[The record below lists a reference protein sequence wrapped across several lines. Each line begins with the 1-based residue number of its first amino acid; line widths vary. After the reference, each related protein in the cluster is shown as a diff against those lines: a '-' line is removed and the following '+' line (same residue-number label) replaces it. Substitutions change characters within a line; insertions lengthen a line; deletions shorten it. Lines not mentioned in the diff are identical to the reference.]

1 MGVLAGTRV
10 IDFGRYIA
18 GPYCGALLGDLGA
31 EVIRVERV
39 EGGEDRWITPVT
51 VRRCRR
57 RCTCSA
63 TAASAA

>member
-1 MGVLAGTRV
+1 MGVLDGTRV

-31 EVIRVERV
+31 DVIRVERV
-39 EGGEDRWITPVT
+39 EGARIVGS
-51 VRRCRR
+51 RRSPRTASA

-63 TAASAA
+63 TVASGE